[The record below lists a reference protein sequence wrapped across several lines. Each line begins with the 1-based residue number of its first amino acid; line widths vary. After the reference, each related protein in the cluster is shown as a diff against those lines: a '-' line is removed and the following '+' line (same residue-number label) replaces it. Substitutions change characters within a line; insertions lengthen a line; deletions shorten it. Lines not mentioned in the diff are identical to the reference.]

1 MSKKIYDPSD
11 LVKRVDTGEAVR
23 VVEVLPLNRMVFY
36 RIESKNGDTTLV
48 PAAKL
53 AN

>member
-1 MSKKIYDPSD
+1 MKKIFNPYDTA
-11 LVKRVDTGEAVR
+11 KRVDTGEAVR

-48 PAAKL
+48 PAEKL